1 MQLPRDRFRPLYRNT
16 ISDADN
22 VCVWCGPAQN
32 SLVQSPKAPWR
43 LLCGHLVGNR
53 CRPPWVKSAQTAVKK
68 HRMHLSSGR
77 LVRYGSFP
85 SIEPHR
91 TPASHGPL
99 GTPGT
104 AGGLAA
110 IFGNIE
116 GGGEE
121 RKWTRLSLDDDQRGE
136 QKTRWHHHRRVGSCQ
151 RVQPGKTNFK
161 LHEKWA

>member
-1 MQLPRDRFRPLYRNT
+1 MQT
-16 ISDADN
+16 M
-22 VCVWCGPAQN
+22 CVWCGSEQSGTVTKSAVAFTVRPSSLKPLPAALGKKCPN
-32 SLVQSPKAPWR
+32 GRKKAPNAFIIR
-43 LLCGHLVGNR
+43 SSR
-53 CRPPWVKSAQTAVKK
+53 AV
-68 HRMHLSSGR
+68 RFLPI
-77 LVRYGSFP
+77 Y
-85 SIEPHR
+85 R

-110 IFGNIE
+110 IFGTK
-116 GGGEE
+116 GGEE